1 MDLEA
6 WLKNKGVRFERRKHR
21 ESFTAQ
27 EVAASEHEPGRYVAK
42 PVIVKA
48 DGKLVMAVVPASH
61 KVNLEQLAAA
71 LGAKKVALAAER
83 DFAERFADCELGA
96 EPPVGNPFDVPM
108 IVDQAIADDEHIL
121 FQAGRHDEALLMR
134 TREYL
139 QATQPKIARFAEH
152 LG

>member
-1 MDLEA
+1 MDLES
-6 WLKNKGVRFERRKHR
+6 WLKDKGVRYEKHKHR

-27 EVAASEHEPGRYVAK
+27 EIAAAEHEPGRFVAK

-61 KVNLEQLAAA
+61 RVDLGRLA
-71 LGAKKVALAAER
+71 KALAAKKAELAAEA
-83 DFAERFADCELGA
+83 DFAEKFAECELGA
-96 EPPVGNPFDVPM
+96 EPPVGSLFGMPM

-121 FQAGRHDEALLMR
+121 FQSGRHNEAILMR

-139 QATQPKIARFAEH
+139 QVTQPTVARFAQH
-152 LG
+152 LP

>member
-6 WLKNKGVRFERRKHR
+6 WLKDKGVRFEKHKHR

-27 EVAASEHEPGRYVAK
+27 EVAAAEHEPGRHVAK

-48 DGKLVMAVVPASH
+48 DGRVVMAVVPASH
-61 KVNLEQLAAA
+61 KVNLTQLAAA
-71 LGAKKVALAAER
+71 LGAKKVSLAAE
-83 DFAERFADCELGA
+83 AEFTDRFPDCELGA
-96 EPPVGNPFDVPM
+96 EPPVGNLFGVPM

-139 QATQPKIARFAEH
+139 QATQPRIARFAEH